1 MMFALSFTVSKKKNT
16 ASKQCH
22 NKKCFLIVLNTAIIF
37 CSLPQESPNKLYFP
51 QLEMA

>member
-1 MMFALSFTVSKKKNT
+1 MFALSFTVSKKKKILLQSSAIIKNI
-16 ASKQCH
+16 
-22 NKKCFLIVLNTAIIF
+22 FLIVLNIVTIF